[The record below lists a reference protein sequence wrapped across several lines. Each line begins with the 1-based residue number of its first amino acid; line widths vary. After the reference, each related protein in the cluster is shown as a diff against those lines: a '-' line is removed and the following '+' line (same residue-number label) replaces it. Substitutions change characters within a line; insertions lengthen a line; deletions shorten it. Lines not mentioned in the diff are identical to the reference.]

1 MTMVVELSQGHVW
14 THVENDV
21 FGAKRLLYLG
31 DLKISI
37 PEDDGRSNKNSKEGY
52 FQNWQQWPLFN
63 DESLWGNMIH
73 VRKYR

>member
-52 FQNWQQWPLFN
+52 FQN
-63 DESLWGNMIH
+63 
-73 VRKYR
+73 